1 VFRNKLHFNKSIPT
15 NQIAAALNV
24 SLFLRKTSQLALKKS
39 CKLLALLIKLRTYV
53 GKKEDSV
60 SPLLCLAIVRL
71 TPSFYYFS
79 YTCLNEEISIV
90 LHVNSNWQFCVHCPY
105 GAVAFLM
112 LHND

>member
-1 VFRNKLHFNKSIPT
+1 MSHC
-15 NQIAAALNV
+15 
-24 SLFLRKTSQLALKKS
+24 FLRKTLQLALNKS
-39 CKLLALLIKLRTYV
+39 CKLLALLIKLKAHITYV
-53 GKKEDSV
+53 GEKEDSV